1 MISRLNLLLH
11 LYILIGIFTFGIME
25 MLAKKSS
32 KNQITLPKAIVT
44 GFEDVDYFD
53 VSTQNGRI
61 ILEPVRTRSGE
72 EVRSRLETL
81 GIRETDIDAAIE
93 YARSKKQ

>member
-1 MISRLNLLLH
+1 
-11 LYILIGIFTFGIME
+11 

-44 GFEDVDYFD
+44 SIGDVDYFD
-53 VSTQNGRI
+53 VTVSNGRI
-61 ILEPVRTRSGE
+61 ILEPVRTMQGD
-72 EVRSRLETL
+72 EVRSKLKSL

-93 YARSKKQ
+93 YARGKTE